1 MDPLSEF
8 LVMGAVIQMNLLQIK
23 ERGLEFEQLGKLP
36 QDVLDFIYEQ
46 QLFKLF
52 MSKELGGKDLDLVEG
67 VKVFQQMSAIDGN
80 FGWLITIGT
89 GGNAFIPTFS
99 QNVCEKIFMPKEA
112 VIAGS
117 GYPTGIA
124 VKEVGGYV
132 ITGQWKYCSGSN
144 YASTFTMNCFIEE
157 DGIKKDEII
166 SCSVNPQDV
175 EILNDWCAM
184 GLKATA
190 SHTIRVNNI
199 WVPEEATFQLGAI
212 KNNYGNLVHSFPFVT
227 FAEASFLSVCLGIT
241 ENFLEEAYKLIKQ
254 RNHDINRAEQIGAL
268 QFLLMQQQ
276 KHYKQYEEQFYTT
289 LTLYWQKHQQGVLLT
304 EDEQSHFTQMSKEIA
319 AACVDIANHLIRSL
333 GMEAITE
340 TSTLNRIWRNL
351 YTAAQHGF
359 LTP

>member
-1 MDPLSEF
+1 
-8 LVMGAVIQMNLLQIK
+8 MNTMQIK

-52 MSKELGGKDLDLVEG
+52 TAKELGGKNLDLLAG
-67 VKVFQQMSAIDGN
+67 IKMFQQMSALDGN

-99 QNVCEKIFMPKEA
+99 QEMCEKIFTSKDA

-124 VKEVGGYV
+124 VKTEDGYV
-132 ITGQWKYCSGSN
+132 VTGQWKYCSGSD
-144 YASTFTMNCFIEE
+144 YATTFTMNCLIEE
-157 DGIKKDEII
+157 DGVKTENII
-166 SCSVNPQDV
+166 SCSVDRHDV
-175 EILNDWCAM
+175 EVLNDWHAM

-190 SHTIRVNNI
+190 SHTIRVNNV
-199 WVPEEATFQLGAI
+199 WVPQEATFQIGTI
-212 KNNYGNLVHSFPFVT
+212 RNKYGNSVHSFPFT
-227 FAEASFLSVCLGIT
+227 AFAEASFLSVCLGIT
-241 ENFLEEAYKLIKQ
+241 ENFLEEAFTLMKQ
-254 RNHDINRAEQIGAL
+254 RNHDANRAERMGAL

-276 KHYKQYEEQFYTT
+276 KHFKLFEKQFYTT
-289 LTLYWQKHQQGVLLT
+289 LSGYWQKHQQGDSLT
-304 EDEQSHFTQMSKEIA
+304 VEELAQFTQMSKEIA
-319 AACVDIANHLIRSL
+319 AACIEIANKLIRSL
-333 GMEAITE
+333 GMDAITE
-340 TSTLNRIWRNL
+340 TSTINRIWRNL

>member
-1 MDPLSEF
+1 
-8 LVMGAVIQMNLLQIK
+8 MNALQIK
-23 ERGLEFEQLGKLP
+23 ERGLEFEQLGMLP

-52 MSKELGGKDLDLVEG
+52 TSKELGGKDLDLVEG
-67 VKVFQQMSAIDGN
+67 VKVFQQMSALDGN
-80 FGWLITIGT
+80 VGWLITIGT

-99 QNVCEKIFMPKEA
+99 QDICEKIYMPKEA

-124 VKEVGGYV
+124 VKTDGGYY

-144 YASTFTMNCFIEE
+144 YASTFTMNCYIEE
-157 DGIKKDEII
+157 NGVKTEKII

-190 SHTIRVNNI
+190 SHTIRVNNV
-199 WVPEEATFQLGAI
+199 WVPQEATFQLGTI
-212 KNNYGNLVHSFPFVT
+212 RNNYGDSVHSFPFTT

-241 ENFLEEAYKLIKQ
+241 ENFLEEAIVLMKQ
-254 RNHDINRAEQIGAL
+254 RNHDRSWAEHIGSL

-276 KHYKQYEEQFYTT
+276 KRYKQYEEQFYTT
-289 LTLYWQKHQQGVLLT
+289 LSKYWELHQRGDQLSE
-304 EDEQSHFTQMSKEIA
+304 EDLSQFTQMSKDIA
-319 AACVDIANHLIRSL
+319 AACLEIANNLIRSL
-333 GMEAITE
+333 GMDAITE
-340 TSTLNRIWRNL
+340 TSTINRIWRNL

>member
-1 MDPLSEF
+1 
-8 LVMGAVIQMNLLQIK
+8 MNAMQIK

-36 QDVLDFIYEQ
+36 QDVLDFIYDQ

-52 MSKELGGKDLDLVEG
+52 TAKELGGKDLDLVEG
-67 VKVFQQMSAIDGN
+67 IKVFQQMSALDGN

-99 QNVCEKIFMPKEA
+99 KEICEKIFTPKEA

-117 GYPTGIA
+117 GYPTGVA
-124 VKEVGGYV
+124 VKTDGGYYV
-132 ITGQWKYCSGSN
+132 TGQWKYCSGSN
-144 YASTFTMNCFIEE
+144 YATTFTMNSYIEE
-157 DGIKKDEII
+157 YGVKTENIV

-175 EILNDWCAM
+175 EILHDWCAM

-190 SHTIRVNNI
+190 SHTIRVNNV
-199 WVPEEATFQLGAI
+199 WVPQEDTFQLGTI
-212 KNNYGNLVHSFPFVT
+212 RNDYGNSVHSFPFAT

-241 ENFLEEAYKLIKQ
+241 ESFLEEAFALMRQ
-254 RNHDINRAEQIGAL
+254 RNHDVSKAERIGAL

-276 KHYKQYEEQFYTT
+276 KRFKQFEEQFYTT
-289 LTLYWQKHQQGVLLT
+289 LSEYWKKHQQGNQLI
-304 EDEQSHFTQMSKEIA
+304 EDELLQFTQMSKEIA
-319 AACVDIANHLIRSL
+319 AACLDIVNKLIRSL
-333 GMEAITE
+333 GMDAITE
-340 TSTLNRIWRNL
+340 TSTINRIWRNL